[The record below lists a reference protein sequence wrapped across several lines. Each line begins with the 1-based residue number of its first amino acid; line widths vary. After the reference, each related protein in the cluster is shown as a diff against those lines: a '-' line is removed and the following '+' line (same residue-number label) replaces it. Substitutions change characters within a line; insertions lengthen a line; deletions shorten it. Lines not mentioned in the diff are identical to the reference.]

1 MVGWDDKG
9 VYRIKRGASLL
20 AQSSDASSSAGNE
33 FVQFKYN
40 FQPESVDKS
49 RPGGLVGN
57 GETFELEFSG
67 HGGNSGSTDQNH
79 ASASSSSI
87 NGGGAETY
95 SWTST
100 EQTRRPVD
108 CILIFDEETQ
118 TFTLERQHSAFSFI
132 QNRRNKDAPKQP
144 ILLLPNSSYDPN
156 APPPATIS
164 ATSTPVL
171 PRKESNG
178 RVDHHLSDSGSH
190 NRNSLSTSFDKKS
203 TADRNKSNGAP
214 IHRDPDAMDV
224 DDVDVPDGNSD
235 IDKAL
240 EEAFVDIGEEAD
252 DDDDFDED
260 EEMEEVLTPVI
271 PVLPPAPEVI
281 RSPAPLPLSTPSK
294 GPATGTPAKSKPRPR
309 VPLPP
314 PPEVR
319 EANARAGLVPGS
331 VPPFGATTPS
341 LPTRQRKVS
350 TSGSES
356 GSGSSSSGRSSSGSS
371 SGSSSSGSGSDSGS
385 GSGSSDSDS
394 GPDRS
399 RRGPHAGKRL
409 SVPGQQ
415 HATSSNAPGSI
426 GLGLSTPIGGGNSI
440 GYGGSR
446 TPQGAGSS
454 TPKPASAPKIKP
466 STGGTPKLPIPMPP
480 PPHERLKQQQQKAPP
495 PRQKKESEILS
506 DDDDDLVNFL
516 DSTLEEKSPG
526 PSVHEPQ
533 VKRPI
538 SLNAFTETVAGGGP
552 SHEDEGGITS
562 SDED

>member
-57 GETFELEFSG
+57 GETYELEFSG
-67 HGGNSGSTDQNH
+67 HGSNSGSTDQTH
-79 ASASSSSI
+79 ASTSLSSM

-95 SWTST
+95 SWTSAERT
-100 EQTRRPVD
+100 GRPVD

-132 QNRRNKDAPKQP
+132 QNRRNKDTPKQP
-144 ILLLPNSSYDPN
+144 VLLLPNSSYDPN
-156 APPPATIS
+156 ALPLTTS
-164 ATSTPVL
+164 STSTPVL

-178 RVDHHLSDSGSH
+178 RVDHHLSDSGSLS
-190 NRNSLSTSFDKKS
+190 RNSVSSSFDKKS

-214 IHRDPDAMDV
+214 SDRDVNAMDV
-224 DDVDVPDGNSD
+224 DNVDVPDGNSD

-240 EEAFVDIGEEAD
+240 EEAFVDMGEEAD
-252 DDDDFDED
+252 DDEDFDED

-294 GPATGTPAKSKPRPR
+294 GSSTGTTSKSKPRPR

-331 VPPFGATTPS
+331 APPFGATTPS
-341 LPTRQRKVS
+341 LPSRQRKVS

-385 GSGSSDSDS
+385 GSGTSDSDS
-394 GPDRS
+394 GSDRS

-409 SVPGQQ
+409 SVPGQ
-415 HATSSNAPGSI
+415 HAPSSNAPGSI

-454 TPKPASAPKIKP
+454 TPKSSSASKTKP
-466 STGGTPKLPIPMPP
+466 GTGGTPKLPIPMPP
-480 PPHERLKQQQQKAPP
+480 PPHERLKQQQKAPP

-533 VKRPI
+533 VKKPI

-552 SHEDEGGITS
+552 SHDDEGGITS

>member
-1 MVGWDDKG
+1 
-9 VYRIKRGASLL
+9 
-20 AQSSDASSSAGNE
+20 
-33 FVQFKYN
+33 
-40 FQPESVDKS
+40 
-49 RPGGLVGN
+49 
-57 GETFELEFSG
+57 
-67 HGGNSGSTDQNH
+67 
-79 ASASSSSI
+79 
-87 NGGGAETY
+87 
-95 SWTST
+95 
-100 EQTRRPVD
+100 
-108 CILIFDEETQ
+108 
-118 TFTLERQHSAFSFI
+118 
-132 QNRRNKDAPKQP
+132 
-144 ILLLPNSSYDPN
+144 
-156 APPPATIS
+156 
-164 ATSTPVL
+164 
-171 PRKESNG
+171 
-178 RVDHHLSDSGSH
+178 
-190 NRNSLSTSFDKKS
+190 
-203 TADRNKSNGAP
+203 
-214 IHRDPDAMDV
+214 MDV

-252 DDDDFDED
+252 DDEDFDED

-281 RSPAPLPLSTPSK
+281 RSPVPPPLSTPSK

-331 VPPFGATTPS
+331 VPPFGATIPS
-341 LPTRQRKVS
+341 LPTRQRRVS

-454 TPKPASAPKIKP
+454 TPKPASAPKTKP

-516 DSTLEEKSPG
+516 DSTLEVKKEWVVYCKHSYDAVDPWTHFLGTKQTPFFISKKNKQHMNQEKSPG

>member
-67 HGGNSGSTDQNH
+67 HGGNSGSTDQSH
-79 ASASSSSI
+79 AATSSSSI

-100 EQTRRPVD
+100 ERTGRPVD

-118 TFTLERQHSAFSFI
+118 
-132 QNRRNKDAPKQP
+132 PV
-144 ILLLPNSSYDPN
+144 LLLPNSSYDPN

-164 ATSTPVL
+164 ATISATSTAVP

-190 NRNSLSTSFDKKS
+190 SRNSMSTSFDKKS
-203 TADRNKSNGAP
+203 TADRNRSNGAP
-214 IHRDPDAMDV
+214 NHRDPDAMDI

-240 EEAFVDIGEEAD
+240 EEAFVDMGEEAD

-271 PVLPPAPEVI
+271 PVLLPAPEAI
-281 RSPAPLPLSTPSK
+281 RSPAPPPLSAPSK
-294 GPATGTPAKSKPRPR
+294 GPSTGTPAKSKPRPR

-319 EANARAGLVPGS
+319 EASARAGLAPGS
-331 VPPFGATTPS
+331 VPPFGAATPS
-341 LPTRQRKVS
+341 LPTRPRKVS

-385 GSGSSDSDS
+385 GSGSSDSES
-394 GPDRS
+394 GSDR
-399 RRGPHAGKRL
+399 
-409 SVPGQQ
+409 
-415 HATSSNAPGSI
+415 
-426 GLGLSTPIGGGNSI
+426 
-440 GYGGSR
+440 
-446 TPQGAGSS
+446 
-454 TPKPASAPKIKP
+454 
-466 STGGTPKLPIPMPP
+466 
-480 PPHERLKQQQQKAPP
+480 
-495 PRQKKESEILS
+495 
-506 DDDDDLVNFL
+506 
-516 DSTLEEKSPG
+516 
-526 PSVHEPQ
+526 
-533 VKRPI
+533 
-538 SLNAFTETVAGGGP
+538 
-552 SHEDEGGITS
+552 
-562 SDED
+562 